1 MHLVMLAYP
10 GYTLRGI
17 ERELSWREIEE
28 LIGQWDTTPPLFV
41 ETQRVS
47 SMLQKRWGA
56 KFVKHRA
63 KPLSGEDLLSRLASE
78 GYL

>member
-28 LIGQWDTTPPLFV
+28 LIGQWDTTPPFFL
-41 ETQRVS
+41 ETQRMS
-47 SMLQKRWGA
+47 SMMQKRWGA
-56 KFVKHRA
+56 KFVKRQ
-63 KPLSGEDLLSRLASE
+63 KPLSGEDLLSRLSSE